1 MIITYAELNDLPDFF
16 RPRQKEMNM
25 RIRNQRKTLLKIK
38 AEKLM
43 GRIIAPSKVLKLI
56 LFIVPFFMIGFLLR
70 YLAVSQETP
79 LPVQQETV
87 IPVAKKETIPP
98 VEKQENIIEGKD
110 YTFKK
115 GDTLYEF
122 LLDLNL
128 PPQEIF
134 QVLESSK
141 TVYDLKKIKPDTTIT
156 LDIDSNSNSLNRL
169 VYNYDDQHLLVVHK
183 TPEGYSTSKEKIL
196 YDISLRTIQGTIKNN
211 LFDDAIEAGG
221 NPQIILNFAD
231 ILAWDVDF
239 FTDLRKNDSFKI
251 LFEEVCKDGEFVKC
265 GKILAAEFVN
275 NGRQIRVFYFEDDQ
289 GNAGYYDDQ
298 GRSVAREFLKSPLRY
313 SRISSG
319 FTKRRFHPILKTYRP
334 HLGVDYA
341 APVGTPIEAT
351 GDGKIIYCGWK
362 GNYGKCIKIK
372 HNHVYTSFYGHLSRY
387 AKGMKKGKRVKQG
400 QVIAYVGSTG
410 LSTGPHLDYRLKKR
424 GAFVNP
430 LTLKSTKKH
439 SISKALRPQFQRQ
452 KRQMLLKLEQLD
464 DEVLLAQK
472 TFH

>member
-38 AEKLM
+38 AEKM
-43 GRIIAPSKVLKLI
+43 MDRIIAPSKVLKLI

-98 VEKQENIIEGKD
+98 VNKQENIIEGKD

-275 NGRQIRVFYFEDDQ
+275 TGRQIRVFHFEDDQ

-298 GRSVAREFLKSPLRY
+298 G
-313 SRISSG
+313 
-319 FTKRRFHPILKTYRP
+319 
-334 HLGVDYA
+334 
-341 APVGTPIEAT
+341 
-351 GDGKIIYCGWK
+351 
-362 GNYGKCIKIK
+362 
-372 HNHVYTSFYGHLSRY
+372 
-387 AKGMKKGKRVKQG
+387 
-400 QVIAYVGSTG
+400 
-410 LSTGPHLDYRLKKR
+410 
-424 GAFVNP
+424 
-430 LTLKSTKKH
+430 
-439 SISKALRPQFQRQ
+439 
-452 KRQMLLKLEQLD
+452 
-464 DEVLLAQK
+464 
-472 TFH
+472 

>member
-1 MIITYAELNDLPDFF
+1 
-16 RPRQKEMNM
+16 
-25 RIRNQRKTLLKIK
+25 
-38 AEKLM
+38 
-43 GRIIAPSKVLKLI
+43 
-56 LFIVPFFMIGFLLR
+56 
-70 YLAVSQETP
+70 
-79 LPVQQETV
+79 
-87 IPVAKKETIPP
+87 
-98 VEKQENIIEGKD
+98 
-110 YTFKK
+110 
-115 GDTLYEF
+115 
-122 LLDLNL
+122 LDLNL

-239 FTDLRKNDSFKI
+239 FTDLRQNDSFKI

-275 NGRQIRVFYFEDDQ
+275 NGKQLRAFYFEDDQ

-410 LSTGPHLDYRLKKR
+410 LSTGPHLDYRLKKK

-439 SISKALRPQFQRQ
+439 SISKALRPQFQKH
-452 KRQMLLKLEQLD
+452 KRQMLIKLEQLD

-472 TFH
+472 TSH